1 MAFLQTTY
9 ERKSF
14 WTTAFILFGVL
25 LLLFFV
31 GLRYLDP
38 PVENGILI
46 AFGDTSPGS
55 GIALAPPTQAITEE
69 ITLPT
74 EANSAPDVQEVLEK
88 EPVVESSD
96 EAVLTTVD
104 SELVLP
110 KKVPEKKPETLAEK
124 VPETV
129 PDKASKTVP
138 EKAPERVPEPVVEKA
153 PDKVNKQASAATKAA
168 LANILGAKEAQGS
181 GLGNGEKAANQGLSD
196 GSKYAN
202 SFYGTPTGDVQG
214 FGFGLAGRSLATK
227 GSVTPDCNEEGRVVV
242 AITVDRSGKVIAADP
257 GVKGST
263 NNAPCLLAPAK
274 ATAFMYQWAPD
285 TQAPEKQIGFIVIN
299 FKLGGQQ

>member
-9 ERKSF
+9 EKKSF
-14 WTTAFILFGVL
+14 WTTAFILLAVL
-25 LLLFFV
+25 LLLFFA

-38 PVENGILI
+38 PPENGILI
-46 AFGDTSPGS
+46 AFGNTDPGNS
-55 GIALAPPTQAITEE
+55 LTLAPPIQAATEE
-69 ITLPT
+69 TIVPEMNAAT
-74 EANSAPDVQEVLEK
+74 EVKEVMVEEVVSEALE
-88 EPVVESSD
+88 E
-96 EAVLTTVD
+96 VLTTAD

-110 KKVPEKKPETLAEK
+110 KELAEKAAESVPEK

-129 PDKASKTVP
+129 PEKTP
-138 EKAPERVPEPVVEKA
+138 EKVIQ
-153 PDKVNKQASAATKAA
+153 QASAATKAA

-181 GLGNGEKAANQGLSD
+181 GIGNDGKSANQGLSD

-202 SFYGTPTGDVQG
+202 SFYGSTTGEVQG
-214 FGFGLAGRSLATK
+214 FGFGLAGRSLASK

-285 TQAPEKQIGFIVIN
+285 VEAPEKQIGFVVIN

>member
-9 ERKSF
+9 EKKSF
-14 WTTAFILFGVL
+14 WTTAFILLAVL
-25 LLLFFV
+25 LLLFFA

-38 PVENGILI
+38 PPENGILI
-46 AFGDTSPGS
+46 AFGNTDPGNS
-55 GIALAPPTQAITEE
+55 LTLAPPIQAATEE
-69 ITLPT
+69 TIVP
-74 EANSAPDVQEVLEK
+74 EMNAAPEVKEVLVE
-88 EPVVESSD
+88 EVVS
-96 EAVLTTVD
+96 EALEEVLTTAD

-110 KKVPEKKPETLAEK
+110 KELAEKAAESVPEK

-129 PDKASKTVP
+129 PEKIP
-138 EKAPERVPEPVVEKA
+138 EKVIQ
-153 PDKVNKQASAATKAA
+153 QASAATKAA

-181 GLGNGEKAANQGLSD
+181 GKGNGEKSANQGLSD

-202 SFYGTPTGDVQG
+202 SFYGSTTGEVQG
-214 FGFGLAGRSLATK
+214 FGFGLAGRSLASK

-285 TQAPEKQIGFIVIN
+285 TEAPEKQIGFVVIN

>member
-9 ERKSF
+9 EKKSF
-14 WTTAFILFGVL
+14 WTTAFILLAVL
-25 LLLFFV
+25 LLLFFA

-38 PVENGILI
+38 PPENGILI
-46 AFGDTSPGS
+46 AFGNTDPGNS
-55 GIALAPPTQAITEE
+55 LTLAPPIQAATEE
-69 ITLPT
+69 TIVPEMNAAPEVKEVMVEEVVS
-74 EANSAPDVQEVLEK
+74 EALE
-88 EPVVESSD
+88 E
-96 EAVLTTVD
+96 VLTTAD

-110 KKVPEKKPETLAEK
+110 KELDEKAAETVPEK

-129 PDKASKTVP
+129 PEKIP
-138 EKAPERVPEPVVEKA
+138 EKVIQ
-153 PDKVNKQASAATKAA
+153 QASAATKAA

-181 GLGNGEKAANQGLSD
+181 GKGNGEKSANQGLSD

-202 SFYGTPTGDVQG
+202 SFYGSTTGEVQG
-214 FGFGLAGRSLATK
+214 FGFGLAGRSLASK

-285 TQAPEKQIGFIVIN
+285 TEAPEKQIGFVVIN

>member
-9 ERKSF
+9 EKKSF
-14 WTTAFILFGVL
+14 WTTTFILLGVL
-25 LLLFFV
+25 LLLFVV

-38 PVENGILI
+38 PAENGILI
-46 AFGDTSPGS
+46 AFGDTNPGS
-55 GIALAPPTQAITEE
+55 GIALAPPTQAITEVT
-69 ITLPT
+69 TLPA
-74 EANSAPDVQEVLEK
+74 EAISTPDVQEVLKK
-88 EPVVESSD
+88 EAVIESSD
-96 EAVLTTVD
+96 QTVLTTED

-110 KKVPEKKPETLAEK
+110 KKVPEKKTETLAEEVPVT
-124 VPETV
+124 VPET
-129 PDKASKTVP
+129 
-138 EKAPERVPEPVVEKA
+138 VVEKA

-202 SFYGTPTGDVQG
+202 SFYGTSTGDVQG
-214 FGFGLAGRSLATK
+214 FGFGLAGRSLASK

-285 TQAPEKQIGFIVIN
+285 AQAPENQIGFVVIN
-299 FKLGGQQ
+299 FKLGGQ

>member
-9 ERKSF
+9 EKKSF
-14 WTTAFILFGVL
+14 WTTAFILLAVL
-25 LLLFFV
+25 LLLFFA

-38 PVENGILI
+38 PPENGILI
-46 AFGDTSPGS
+46 AFGNTDPGNS
-55 GIALAPPTQAITEE
+55 LTLAPPIQAATEE
-69 ITLPT
+69 TIVPEMNAAT
-74 EANSAPDVQEVLEK
+74 EVKEVMVEEVVSEALE
-88 EPVVESSD
+88 E
-96 EAVLTTVD
+96 VLTTAD

-110 KKVPEKKPETLAEK
+110 KELAEKAAESVPEK

-129 PDKASKTVP
+129 PEKIP
-138 EKAPERVPEPVVEKA
+138 EKVIQ
-153 PDKVNKQASAATKAA
+153 QASAATKAA

-181 GLGNGEKAANQGLSD
+181 GIGNGEKSANQGLSD

-202 SFYGTPTGDVQG
+202 SFYGSTTGEVQG
-214 FGFGLAGRSLATK
+214 FGFGLAGRSLASK

-285 TQAPEKQIGFIVIN
+285 AEAPEKQIGFVVIN

>member
-9 ERKSF
+9 EKKSF
-14 WTTAFILFGVL
+14 WTTAFILLAVL
-25 LLLFFV
+25 LLLFFA

-38 PVENGILI
+38 PPENGILI
-46 AFGDTSPGS
+46 AFGNTDLGNSLS
-55 GIALAPPTQAITEE
+55 LAPSIQATTEE
-69 ITLPT
+69 TIVPEMNAAPEVKEVMVEEVVS
-74 EANSAPDVQEVLEK
+74 EALE
-88 EPVVESSD
+88 E
-96 EAVLTTVD
+96 VLTTAD

-110 KKVPEKKPETLAEK
+110 KELAEKATETVPEK
-124 VPETV
+124 VPE
-129 PDKASKTVP
+129 PAIEKTP
-138 EKAPERVPEPVVEKA
+138 EKVIQ
-153 PDKVNKQASAATKAA
+153 QASAATKAA

-181 GLGNGEKAANQGLSD
+181 GVGNGEKSANQGLSD

-202 SFYGTPTGDVQG
+202 SFYGSTTGEVQG
-214 FGFGLAGRSLATK
+214 FGFGLAGRSLASK

-285 TQAPEKQIGFIVIN
+285 AEAPEKQIGFVVIN

>member
-9 ERKSF
+9 EKKSF
-14 WTTAFILFGVL
+14 WTTAFILLAVL
-25 LLLFFV
+25 LLLFFA

-38 PVENGILI
+38 PPEKGILI
-46 AFGDTSPGS
+46 AFGNIDPGNS
-55 GIALAPPTQAITEE
+55 LTLAPLIQATTEE
-69 ITLPT
+69 TIVPEMNAAPEVKEVMVEEVVS
-74 EANSAPDVQEVLEK
+74 EALE
-88 EPVVESSD
+88 E
-96 EAVLTTVD
+96 VLTTAD

-110 KKVPEKKPETLAEK
+110 KELAEKAAESVPEK

-129 PDKASKTVP
+129 PEKTP
-138 EKAPERVPEPVVEKA
+138 EKVIQ
-153 PDKVNKQASAATKAA
+153 QASAATKAA

-181 GLGNGEKAANQGLSD
+181 GVGNGEKSANQGLSD

-202 SFYGTPTGDVQG
+202 SFYGSTTGEVQG
-214 FGFGLAGRSLATK
+214 FGFGLAGRSLASK

-285 TQAPEKQIGFIVIN
+285 TEAPEKQIGFVVIN

>member
-9 ERKSF
+9 EKKSF
-14 WTTAFILFGVL
+14 WTTAFILLAVL
-25 LLLFFV
+25 LLLFFA

-38 PVENGILI
+38 PPENGILI
-46 AFGDTSPGS
+46 AFGNTDPGNS
-55 GIALAPPTQAITEE
+55 LTLAPPIQAATEE
-69 ITLPT
+69 TIVP
-74 EANSAPDVQEVLEK
+74 EMNAAPEVKEVL
-88 EPVVESSD
+88 VEDLVSGAL
-96 EAVLTTVD
+96 EEVLTTAD
-104 SELVLP
+104 SELILP
-110 KKVPEKKPETLAEK
+110 KELAEKAAESVPEK

-129 PDKASKTVP
+129 PEKIP
-138 EKAPERVPEPVVEKA
+138 EKVIQ
-153 PDKVNKQASAATKAA
+153 QASAATKAA

-181 GLGNGEKAANQGLSD
+181 GVGNGEKSANQGLSD

-202 SFYGTPTGDVQG
+202 SFYGSTTGEVQG
-214 FGFGLAGRSLATK
+214 FGFGLAGRSLASK

-285 TQAPEKQIGFIVIN
+285 AEAPEKQIGFVVIN

>member
-1 MAFLQTTY
+1 
-9 ERKSF
+9 
-14 WTTAFILFGVL
+14 VL
-25 LLLFFV
+25 LLLFFA

-38 PVENGILI
+38 PPENGILI
-46 AFGDTSPGS
+46 AFGNTDPGNS
-55 GIALAPPTQAITEE
+55 LTLAPPIQATTEE
-69 ITLPT
+69 TIVP
-74 EANSAPDVQEVLEK
+74 EMNAAPEVKEVMVEEVVSVALE
-88 EPVVESSD
+88 E
-96 EAVLTTVD
+96 VLTTAD

-110 KKVPEKKPETLAEK
+110 KELAEKAAESVPEK

-129 PDKASKTVP
+129 PEKTP
-138 EKAPERVPEPVVEKA
+138 EKVIQ
-153 PDKVNKQASAATKAA
+153 QASAATKAA

-181 GLGNGEKAANQGLSD
+181 GIGNGEKSANQGLSD

-202 SFYGTPTGDVQG
+202 SFYGSTTGEVQG
-214 FGFGLAGRSLATK
+214 FGFGLAGRSLASK

-285 TQAPEKQIGFIVIN
+285 AEAPEKQIGFVVIN

>member
-14 WTTAFILFGVL
+14 WTTTFILFGVL

-38 PVENGILI
+38 PVENGILV
-46 AFGDTSPGS
+46 AFGDTNPGS

-69 ITLPT
+69 TTLST
-74 EANSAPDVQEVLEK
+74 EANSDFEVQEVLDK
-88 EPVVESSD
+88 EPVIESSV
-96 EAVLTTVD
+96 EAVLTIED

-110 KKVPEKKPETLAEK
+110 KKVSEKISETLAKK

-129 PDKASKTVP
+129 PET
-138 EKAPERVPEPVVEKA
+138 VVEKVQTKA
-153 PDKVNKQASAATKAA
+153 SKQASAATKAA

-181 GLGNGEKAANQGLSD
+181 GLGNGEKAVNQGLSD

-202 SFYGTPTGDVQG
+202 SFYGTSTGDVQG

-285 TQAPEKQIGFIVIN
+285 AQAPEKQIGFVVIN
-299 FKLGGQQ
+299 FKLGGQR

>member
-9 ERKSF
+9 EKKSF
-14 WTTAFILFGVL
+14 WTTAFILLAVL
-25 LLLFFV
+25 LLLFFA

-38 PVENGILI
+38 LPENGILI
-46 AFGDTSPGS
+46 AFGNTDPGNS
-55 GIALAPPTQAITEE
+55 LTLAPPIQAATEE
-69 ITLPT
+69 TIVP
-74 EANSAPDVQEVLEK
+74 EMNAAPEVKEVLVED
-88 EPVVESSD
+88 VVSGALE
-96 EAVLTTVD
+96 EVLTTAD

-110 KKVPEKKPETLAEK
+110 KELAEKAAESVPEK

-129 PDKASKTVP
+129 PEKTP
-138 EKAPERVPEPVVEKA
+138 EKVIQ
-153 PDKVNKQASAATKAA
+153 QASAATKAA

-181 GLGNGEKAANQGLSD
+181 GVGNGEKSANQGLSD

-202 SFYGTPTGDVQG
+202 SFYGSTTGEVQG
-214 FGFGLAGRSLATK
+214 FGFGLAGRSLASK

-285 TQAPEKQIGFIVIN
+285 AEAPEKQIGFVVIN

>member
-1 MAFLQTTY
+1 
-9 ERKSF
+9 
-14 WTTAFILFGVL
+14 VL

-38 PVENGILI
+38 PAENGILI
-46 AFGDTSPGS
+46 AFGDTNPGS
-55 GIALAPPTQAITEE
+55 GIALAPPTQAITEVT
-69 ITLPT
+69 TLPA
-74 EANSAPDVQEVLEK
+74 EAISTHDVQEVLKK
-88 EPVVESSD
+88 EAVIESSD
-96 EAVLTTVD
+96 QTVLTTED

-110 KKVPEKKPETLAEK
+110 KKVPEKKTETLAEEVPVT
-124 VPETV
+124 VPET
-129 PDKASKTVP
+129 
-138 EKAPERVPEPVVEKA
+138 VVEKA

-214 FGFGLAGRSLATK
+214 FGFGLAGRSLAAK

-285 TQAPEKQIGFIVIN
+285 AQAPENQIGFVVIN
-299 FKLGGQQ
+299 FKLGGQ

>member
-14 WTTAFILFGVL
+14 WTTTFILFGVL

-38 PVENGILI
+38 PVENGILV
-46 AFGDTSPGS
+46 AFGDTNPGS

-69 ITLPT
+69 TTLST
-74 EANSAPDVQEVLEK
+74 EANSDFEVQEVLDK
-88 EPVVESSD
+88 EPVIESSV
-96 EAVLTTVD
+96 EAVLTKED

-110 KKVPEKKPETLAEK
+110 KKVSEKISETLAKK

-129 PDKASKTVP
+129 PET
-138 EKAPERVPEPVVEKA
+138 VVEKVQTKA
-153 PDKVNKQASAATKAA
+153 SKQASAATKAA

-181 GLGNGEKAANQGLSD
+181 GLGNGEKAVNQGLSD

-202 SFYGTPTGDVQG
+202 SFYGTSTGDVQG

-285 TQAPEKQIGFIVIN
+285 AQAPEKQIGFVVIN
-299 FKLGGQQ
+299 FKLGGQR

>member
-9 ERKSF
+9 EKKSF
-14 WTTAFILFGVL
+14 WTTAFILLAVL
-25 LLLFFV
+25 LLLFFA

-38 PVENGILI
+38 PPENGILI
-46 AFGDTSPGS
+46 AFGNIDPGNS
-55 GIALAPPTQAITEE
+55 LTLAPPIQATKEE
-69 ITLPT
+69 TIVPEMNAAPEVKEVMLEEVVS
-74 EANSAPDVQEVLEK
+74 EALE
-88 EPVVESSD
+88 E
-96 EAVLTTVD
+96 VLTTAD
-104 SELVLP
+104 SELILP
-110 KKVPEKKPETLAEK
+110 KELAEKAAESVPEK

-129 PDKASKTVP
+129 PEKIP
-138 EKAPERVPEPVVEKA
+138 EKVIQ
-153 PDKVNKQASAATKAA
+153 QASAATKAA

-181 GLGNGEKAANQGLSD
+181 GVGNGEKSANQGLSD

-202 SFYGTPTGDVQG
+202 SFYGSTTGEVQG
-214 FGFGLAGRSLATK
+214 FGFGLAGRSLASK

-285 TQAPEKQIGFIVIN
+285 AEAPEKQIGFVVIN

>member
-9 ERKSF
+9 EKKSF
-14 WTTAFILFGVL
+14 WTTTFILLGVL

-38 PVENGILI
+38 PAENGILI
-46 AFGDTSPGS
+46 AFGDTNPGS
-55 GIALAPPTQAITEE
+55 GIALAPPTQAITEVT
-69 ITLPT
+69 TLPA
-74 EANSAPDVQEVLEK
+74 EAISTHDVQEVLKK
-88 EPVVESSD
+88 EAVIESSD
-96 EAVLTTVD
+96 QTVLTTED

-110 KKVPEKKPETLAEK
+110 KKVPEKKTETLAEEVPVT
-124 VPETV
+124 VPET
-129 PDKASKTVP
+129 
-138 EKAPERVPEPVVEKA
+138 VVEKA

-214 FGFGLAGRSLATK
+214 FGFGLAGRSLAAK

-285 TQAPEKQIGFIVIN
+285 AQAPENQIGFVVIN
-299 FKLGGQQ
+299 FKLGGQ

>member
-46 AFGDTSPGS
+46 AFGDTNPGS
-55 GIALAPPTQAITEE
+55 GIALAPPTQSIAEE
-69 ITLPT
+69 PALSD
-74 EANSAPDVQEVLEK
+74 EANSAPDVQEVMEK
-88 EPVVESSD
+88 EAVIESSD
-96 EAVLTTVD
+96 EAVLTSED
-104 SELVLP
+104 SELVFP
-110 KKVPEKKPETLAEK
+110 KKASEKLPETVLEK
-124 VPETV
+124 APKTVTETV
-129 PDKASKTVP
+129 PDKASETVP
-138 EKAPERVPEPVVEKA
+138 ETVVEKT

-202 SFYGTPTGDVQG
+202 SFYGTSTGDVQG

-274 ATAFMYQWAPD
+274 ATALMYQWAPD
-285 TQAPEKQIGFIVIN
+285 AQAPEKQIGFVVIN

>member
-9 ERKSF
+9 EKKSF
-14 WTTAFILFGVL
+14 WTTTFILLGVL

-38 PVENGILI
+38 PAENGILI
-46 AFGDTSPGS
+46 AFGDTNPGS
-55 GIALAPPTQAITEE
+55 CIALAPPTQAITEE
-69 ITLPT
+69 TTLPT

-88 EPVVESSD
+88 EVVIESSD
-96 EAVLTTVD
+96 EAVLTSED

-110 KKVPEKKPETLAEK
+110 KKVPKKKSETLA
-124 VPETV
+124 ETV
-129 PDKASKTVP
+129 PDKASESVP
-138 EKAPERVPEPVVEKA
+138 ETVVEKA

-285 TQAPEKQIGFIVIN
+285 AQAPEKQIGFVVIN

>member
-9 ERKSF
+9 EKKSF
-14 WTTAFILFGVL
+14 WTTAFILLAVL
-25 LLLFFV
+25 LLLFFA

-38 PVENGILI
+38 PPENGILI
-46 AFGDTSPGS
+46 AFGNTDPGNS
-55 GIALAPPTQAITEE
+55 LTLAPPIQAATEE
-69 ITLPT
+69 TIVPEMNAAT
-74 EANSAPDVQEVLEK
+74 EVKEVMVEEVVSEALE
-88 EPVVESSD
+88 E
-96 EAVLTTVD
+96 VLTTAD

-110 KKVPEKKPETLAEK
+110 KELAEKAAESVPEK

-129 PDKASKTVP
+129 PEKIP
-138 EKAPERVPEPVVEKA
+138 EKVIQ
-153 PDKVNKQASAATKAA
+153 QASAATKAA

-181 GLGNGEKAANQGLSD
+181 GIGNDGKSANQGLSD

-202 SFYGTPTGDVQG
+202 SFYGSTTGEVQG
-214 FGFGLAGRSLATK
+214 FGFGLAGRSLASK

-285 TQAPEKQIGFIVIN
+285 AEAPEKQIGFVVIN

>member
-9 ERKSF
+9 EKKSF
-14 WTTAFILFGVL
+14 WTTAFILLAVL
-25 LLLFFV
+25 LLLFFA

-38 PVENGILI
+38 PPENGILI
-46 AFGDTSPGS
+46 AFGNTDPGNS
-55 GIALAPPTQAITEE
+55 LTLAPLIQATTEE
-69 ITLPT
+69 TIVPEMNAAPEVKEVMVEEVVS
-74 EANSAPDVQEVLEK
+74 EALE
-88 EPVVESSD
+88 E
-96 EAVLTTVD
+96 VLTTAD

-110 KKVPEKKPETLAEK
+110 KELAEKATETVPEK
-124 VPETV
+124 VPE
-129 PDKASKTVP
+129 PAIEKTP
-138 EKAPERVPEPVVEKA
+138 EKVIQ
-153 PDKVNKQASAATKAA
+153 QASAATKAA

-181 GLGNGEKAANQGLSD
+181 GIGNDGKSANQGLSD

-202 SFYGTPTGDVQG
+202 SFYGSTTGEVQG
-214 FGFGLAGRSLATK
+214 FGFGLAGRSLASK

-285 TQAPEKQIGFIVIN
+285 TEAPEKQIGFVVIN

>member
-1 MAFLQTTY
+1 
-9 ERKSF
+9 
-14 WTTAFILFGVL
+14 
-25 LLLFFV
+25 
-31 GLRYLDP
+31 
-38 PVENGILI
+38 
-46 AFGDTSPGS
+46 
-55 GIALAPPTQAITEE
+55 
-69 ITLPT
+69 
-74 EANSAPDVQEVLEK
+74 
-88 EPVVESSD
+88 
-96 EAVLTTVD
+96 
-104 SELVLP
+104 
-110 KKVPEKKPETLAEK
+110 LAEE
-124 VPETV
+124 VPV
-129 PDKASKTVP
+129 TVP
-138 EKAPERVPEPVVEKA
+138 EKASETVSETVVEKA

-214 FGFGLAGRSLATK
+214 FGFGLAGRSLAAK

-285 TQAPEKQIGFIVIN
+285 AQAPENQIGFVVIN
-299 FKLGGQQ
+299 FKLGGQ

>member
-9 ERKSF
+9 EKKSF
-14 WTTAFILFGVL
+14 WTTAFILLAVL
-25 LLLFFV
+25 LLLFFA

-38 PVENGILI
+38 PPENGILI
-46 AFGDTSPGS
+46 AFGNIDPGNS
-55 GIALAPPTQAITEE
+55 LTLAPPIQATTEE
-69 ITLPT
+69 TIVPEMNAAPEVKEVMVEEVVS
-74 EANSAPDVQEVLEK
+74 EALE
-88 EPVVESSD
+88 E
-96 EAVLTTVD
+96 VLTTAD

-110 KKVPEKKPETLAEK
+110 KELAEKAAESVPEK
-124 VPETV
+124 VPE
-129 PDKASKTVP
+129 PAIEKTP
-138 EKAPERVPEPVVEKA
+138 EKVIQ
-153 PDKVNKQASAATKAA
+153 QASAATKAA

-181 GLGNGEKAANQGLSD
+181 GVGNGEKSANQGLSD

-202 SFYGTPTGDVQG
+202 SFYGSTTGEVQG
-214 FGFGLAGRSLATK
+214 FGFGLAGRSLASK

-285 TQAPEKQIGFIVIN
+285 AEAPEKQIGFVVIN

>member
-9 ERKSF
+9 EKKSF
-14 WTTAFILFGVL
+14 WTTAFILLAVL
-25 LLLFFV
+25 LLLFFA

-38 PVENGILI
+38 PPENGILI
-46 AFGDTSPGS
+46 AFGNTDPGNS
-55 GIALAPPTQAITEE
+55 LTLAPPIQAATEE
-69 ITLPT
+69 TIVPEMNAAPEVKEVMVEEVVS
-74 EANSAPDVQEVLEK
+74 EALE
-88 EPVVESSD
+88 E
-96 EAVLTTVD
+96 VLTTAD
-104 SELVLP
+104 SESVLP
-110 KKVPEKKPETLAEK
+110 KELAEKATETVPEK
-124 VPETV
+124 VPE
-129 PDKASKTVP
+129 PAIEKTP
-138 EKAPERVPEPVVEKA
+138 EKVIQ
-153 PDKVNKQASAATKAA
+153 QASAATKAA

-181 GLGNGEKAANQGLSD
+181 GIGNDGKSANQGLSD

-202 SFYGTPTGDVQG
+202 SFYGSTTGEVQG
-214 FGFGLAGRSLATK
+214 FGFGLAGRSLASK

-285 TQAPEKQIGFIVIN
+285 AEAPEKQIGFVVIN

>member
-9 ERKSF
+9 EKKSF
-14 WTTAFILFGVL
+14 WTTAFILLAVL
-25 LLLFFV
+25 LLLFFA

-38 PVENGILI
+38 LPENGILI
-46 AFGDTSPGS
+46 AFGNTDPGNS
-55 GIALAPPTQAITEE
+55 LTLAPPIQAATEE
-69 ITLPT
+69 TIVPEMNAAPEVKEVMVEEVVS
-74 EANSAPDVQEVLEK
+74 EALE
-88 EPVVESSD
+88 E
-96 EAVLTTVD
+96 VLTTAD

-110 KKVPEKKPETLAEK
+110 KELAEKAAESVPEK

-129 PDKASKTVP
+129 PEKTP
-138 EKAPERVPEPVVEKA
+138 EKVIQ
-153 PDKVNKQASAATKAA
+153 QASAATKAA

-181 GLGNGEKAANQGLSD
+181 GIGNDGKSANQGLSD

-202 SFYGTPTGDVQG
+202 SFYGSTTGEVQG
-214 FGFGLAGRSLATK
+214 FGFGLAGRSLASK

-285 TQAPEKQIGFIVIN
+285 AEAPEKQIGFVVIN

>member
-9 ERKSF
+9 EKKSF
-14 WTTAFILFGVL
+14 WTTAFILLAVL
-25 LLLFFV
+25 LLLFFA

-38 PVENGILI
+38 PPENGILI
-46 AFGDTSPGS
+46 AFGNTDPGNS
-55 GIALAPPTQAITEE
+55 LTLAPPIQAATEE
-69 ITLPT
+69 TIVPEMNAAT
-74 EANSAPDVQEVLEK
+74 EVKEVMVEEVVSEALE
-88 EPVVESSD
+88 E
-96 EAVLTTVD
+96 VLTTAD

-110 KKVPEKKPETLAEK
+110 KELAEKAAESVPEK

-129 PDKASKTVP
+129 PEKIP
-138 EKAPERVPEPVVEKA
+138 EKVIQ
-153 PDKVNKQASAATKAA
+153 QASAATKAA

-181 GLGNGEKAANQGLSD
+181 GIGNDGKSANQGLSD

-202 SFYGTPTGDVQG
+202 SFYGSTTGEAQG
-214 FGFGLAGRSLATK
+214 FGFGLAGRSLASK

-285 TQAPEKQIGFIVIN
+285 AEAPEKQIGFVVIN

>member
-9 ERKSF
+9 EKKSF
-14 WTTAFILFGVL
+14 WTTAFILLAVL
-25 LLLFFV
+25 LLLFFA

-38 PVENGILI
+38 PPENGILI
-46 AFGDTSPGS
+46 AFGNTDPGNS
-55 GIALAPPTQAITEE
+55 LTLAPPIQAATEE
-69 ITLPT
+69 TIVP
-74 EANSAPDVQEVLEK
+74 EMNAAPEVKEVLVE
-88 EPVVESSD
+88 EVVS
-96 EAVLTTVD
+96 EALEEVLTTAD

-110 KKVPEKKPETLAEK
+110 KELDEKAAETVPEK

-129 PDKASKTVP
+129 PEKIP
-138 EKAPERVPEPVVEKA
+138 EKVIQ
-153 PDKVNKQASAATKAA
+153 QASAATKAA

-181 GLGNGEKAANQGLSD
+181 GKGNGEKSANQGLSD

-202 SFYGTPTGDVQG
+202 SFYGSTTGEVQG
-214 FGFGLAGRSLATK
+214 FGFGLAGRSLASK

-285 TQAPEKQIGFIVIN
+285 AEAPEKQIGFVVIN

>member
-9 ERKSF
+9 EKKSF
-14 WTTAFILFGVL
+14 WTTAFILLAVL
-25 LLLFFV
+25 LLLFFA

-38 PVENGILI
+38 LPENGILI
-46 AFGDTSPGS
+46 AFGNTDPGNS
-55 GIALAPPTQAITEE
+55 LTLAPPIQAATEE
-69 ITLPT
+69 TIVPEMNAAPEVKEVMVEEVVS
-74 EANSAPDVQEVLEK
+74 EALE
-88 EPVVESSD
+88 E
-96 EAVLTTVD
+96 VLTTSD
-104 SELVLP
+104 SESVLP
-110 KKVPEKKPETLAEK
+110 KELAEKATETVPEK
-124 VPETV
+124 VPE
-129 PDKASKTVP
+129 PAIEKTP
-138 EKAPERVPEPVVEKA
+138 EKVIQ
-153 PDKVNKQASAATKAA
+153 QASAATKAA

-181 GLGNGEKAANQGLSD
+181 GIGNDGKSANQGLSD

-202 SFYGTPTGDVQG
+202 SFYGSTTGEVQG
-214 FGFGLAGRSLATK
+214 FGFGLAGRSLASK

-285 TQAPEKQIGFIVIN
+285 AEAPEKQIGFVVIN

>member
-9 ERKSF
+9 EKKSF
-14 WTTAFILFGVL
+14 WTTAFILLAVL
-25 LLLFFV
+25 LLLFFA

-38 PVENGILI
+38 PPENGILI
-46 AFGDTSPGS
+46 AFGNTDPGNS
-55 GIALAPPTQAITEE
+55 LTLAPPIQAATEE
-69 ITLPT
+69 TIVPEMNAAT
-74 EANSAPDVQEVLEK
+74 EVKEVMVEEVVSEALE
-88 EPVVESSD
+88 E
-96 EAVLTTVD
+96 VLTTAD

-110 KKVPEKKPETLAEK
+110 KELAEKAAESVPEK
-124 VPETV
+124 VPETL
-129 PDKASKTVP
+129 P
-138 EKAPERVPEPVVEKA
+138 EKIPE
-153 PDKVNKQASAATKAA
+153 KVIQQASAATKAA

-181 GLGNGEKAANQGLSD
+181 GIGNDGKSANQGLSD

-202 SFYGTPTGDVQG
+202 SFYGSTTGEVQG
-214 FGFGLAGRSLATK
+214 FGFGLAGRSLASK

-285 TQAPEKQIGFIVIN
+285 AEAPEKQIGFVVIN

>member
-46 AFGDTSPGS
+46 AFGDANPGS
-55 GIALAPPTQAITEE
+55 GIALAPPTQSITEE
-69 ITLPT
+69 PALSA
-74 EANSAPDVQEVLEK
+74 EANSAPDVQEVMEK
-88 EPVVESSD
+88 EPVIESSD
-96 EAVLTTVD
+96 EAVLTSED

-110 KKVPEKKPETLAEK
+110 KKASEKLPETVLEK
-124 VPETV
+124 APKTVTETV
-129 PDKASKTVP
+129 PDKASET
-138 EKAPERVPEPVVEKA
+138 VVEKT
-153 PDKVNKQASAATKAA
+153 PDKVNKQASTATKAA

-181 GLGNGEKAANQGLSD
+181 GVGNGGNAANQGLSD

-202 SFYGTPTGDVQG
+202 SFYGTSTGDVQG

-285 TQAPEKQIGFIVIN
+285 AQAPEKQIGFVVIN

>member
-9 ERKSF
+9 EKKSF
-14 WTTAFILFGVL
+14 WTTAFILLAVL
-25 LLLFFV
+25 LLLFFA

-38 PVENGILI
+38 PPENGILI
-46 AFGDTSPGS
+46 AFGNTDLGNSLS
-55 GIALAPPTQAITEE
+55 LAPSIQATTEE
-69 ITLPT
+69 TIVP
-74 EANSAPDVQEVLEK
+74 EMNAAPEVKEVMVEEVVSVALE
-88 EPVVESSD
+88 E
-96 EAVLTTVD
+96 VLTTAD

-110 KKVPEKKPETLAEK
+110 KELAEKAAESVPEK

-129 PDKASKTVP
+129 PEKTP
-138 EKAPERVPEPVVEKA
+138 EKVI
-153 PDKVNKQASAATKAA
+153 QLASAATKAA

-202 SFYGTPTGDVQG
+202 SFYGTSTGDVQG
-214 FGFGLAGRSLATK
+214 FGFGLAGRSLASK

-274 ATAFMYQWAPD
+274 ATALMYQWAPD
-285 TQAPEKQIGFIVIN
+285 AQAPEKQIGFVVIN

>member
-9 ERKSF
+9 EKKSF

-110 KKVPEKKPETLAEK
+110 KKVPEKKPETLAET
-124 VPETV
+124 VPE
-129 PDKASKTVP
+129 KASKTVP
-138 EKAPERVPEPVVEKA
+138 EKASESVP
-153 PDKVNKQASAATKAA
+153 
-168 LANILGAKEAQGS
+168 
-181 GLGNGEKAANQGLSD
+181 
-196 GSKYAN
+196 
-202 SFYGTPTGDVQG
+202 
-214 FGFGLAGRSLATK
+214 
-227 GSVTPDCNEEGRVVV
+227 
-242 AITVDRSGKVIAADP
+242 
-257 GVKGST
+257 
-263 NNAPCLLAPAK
+263 
-274 ATAFMYQWAPD
+274 
-285 TQAPEKQIGFIVIN
+285 
-299 FKLGGQQ
+299 

>member
-9 ERKSF
+9 EKKSF
-14 WTTAFILFGVL
+14 WTTAFILLAVL
-25 LLLFFV
+25 LLLFFA

-38 PVENGILI
+38 LPENGILI
-46 AFGDTSPGS
+46 AFGNTDPGNS
-55 GIALAPPTQAITEE
+55 LTLAPPIQAATEE
-69 ITLPT
+69 TIVP
-74 EANSAPDVQEVLEK
+74 EMNAAPEVKEVLVED
-88 EPVVESSD
+88 VVSGALE
-96 EAVLTTVD
+96 EVLTTAD
-104 SELVLP
+104 SELILP
-110 KKVPEKKPETLAEK
+110 KELVKKA
-124 VPETV
+124 PETV
-129 PDKASKTVP
+129 PEKMPETVP
-138 EKAPERVPEPVVEKA
+138 EKIPE
-153 PDKVNKQASAATKAA
+153 KVIQQASAATKAA

-181 GLGNGEKAANQGLSD
+181 GVGNGEKSANQGLSD

-202 SFYGTPTGDVQG
+202 SFYGSTTGEVQG
-214 FGFGLAGRSLATK
+214 FGFGLAGRSLASK

-285 TQAPEKQIGFIVIN
+285 VEAPEKQIGFVVIN

>member
-9 ERKSF
+9 EKKSF
-14 WTTAFILFGVL
+14 WTTAFILLAVL
-25 LLLFFV
+25 LLLFFA

-38 PVENGILI
+38 LPENGILI
-46 AFGDTSPGS
+46 AFGNTDPGNS
-55 GIALAPPTQAITEE
+55 LTLAPPIQAATEE
-69 ITLPT
+69 TIVPEMN
-74 EANSAPDVQEVLEK
+74 EAPEVKEVLVE
-88 EPVVESSD
+88 EVVS
-96 EAVLTTVD
+96 EALEDVLTTAD

-110 KKVPEKKPETLAEK
+110 KELAEKAAETVPEK

-129 PDKASKTVP
+129 PEKIP
-138 EKAPERVPEPVVEKA
+138 EKVIQ
-153 PDKVNKQASAATKAA
+153 QASAATKAA

-181 GLGNGEKAANQGLSD
+181 GIGNDGKSANQGLSD

-202 SFYGTPTGDVQG
+202 SFYGSTTGEVQG
-214 FGFGLAGRSLATK
+214 FGFGLAGRSLASK

-285 TQAPEKQIGFIVIN
+285 AEAPEKQIGFVVIN

>member
-9 ERKSF
+9 EKKSF
-14 WTTAFILFGVL
+14 WTTAFILLAVL
-25 LLLFFV
+25 LLLFFA

-38 PVENGILI
+38 LPENGILI
-46 AFGDTSPGS
+46 AFGNIDPGNS
-55 GIALAPPTQAITEE
+55 LTLAPPIQATTEE
-69 ITLPT
+69 TIVP
-74 EANSAPDVQEVLEK
+74 EMNAAPEVKEVLVED
-88 EPVVESSD
+88 VVSGALE
-96 EAVLTTVD
+96 EVLTTAD

-110 KKVPEKKPETLAEK
+110 KELAEKATETVPEK
-124 VPETV
+124 VPE
-129 PDKASKTVP
+129 PAIEKTP
-138 EKAPERVPEPVVEKA
+138 EKVIQ
-153 PDKVNKQASAATKAA
+153 QASAATKAA

-181 GLGNGEKAANQGLSD
+181 GVGNGEKSANQGLSD

-202 SFYGTPTGDVQG
+202 SFYGSTTGEVQG
-214 FGFGLAGRSLATK
+214 FGFGLAGRSLASK

-285 TQAPEKQIGFIVIN
+285 AEAPEKQIGFVVIN

>member
-9 ERKSF
+9 EKKSF
-14 WTTAFILFGVL
+14 WTTAFILLAVL
-25 LLLFFV
+25 LLLFFA

-38 PVENGILI
+38 PPENGILI
-46 AFGDTSPGS
+46 AFGNTDPGNS
-55 GIALAPPTQAITEE
+55 LTLAPPIQAATEE
-69 ITLPT
+69 TIVPEMNAAPEVKKVMVEEVAS
-74 EANSAPDVQEVLEK
+74 EALE
-88 EPVVESSD
+88 E
-96 EAVLTTVD
+96 VLTTAD

-110 KKVPEKKPETLAEK
+110 KELDEKAAETVPEK

-129 PDKASKTVP
+129 PEKIP
-138 EKAPERVPEPVVEKA
+138 EKVIQ
-153 PDKVNKQASAATKAA
+153 QASAATKAA

-181 GLGNGEKAANQGLSD
+181 GKGNGEKSANQGLSD

-202 SFYGTPTGDVQG
+202 SFYGSTTGEVQG
-214 FGFGLAGRSLATK
+214 FGFGLAGRSLASK

-285 TQAPEKQIGFIVIN
+285 TEAPEKQIGFVVIN

>member
-9 ERKSF
+9 EKKSF
-14 WTTAFILFGVL
+14 WTTAFILLAVL
-25 LLLFFV
+25 LLLFFA

-38 PVENGILI
+38 PPENGILI
-46 AFGDTSPGS
+46 AFGNIDPGNS
-55 GIALAPPTQAITEE
+55 LTLAPPIQAATEE
-69 ITLPT
+69 TIVPEMNAAPEVKEVMVEEVVS
-74 EANSAPDVQEVLEK
+74 EALE
-88 EPVVESSD
+88 E
-96 EAVLTTVD
+96 VLTTAD

-110 KKVPEKKPETLAEK
+110 KELAEKAAESVPEK

-129 PDKASKTVP
+129 PEKIP
-138 EKAPERVPEPVVEKA
+138 EKVIQ
-153 PDKVNKQASAATKAA
+153 QASAATKAA

-181 GLGNGEKAANQGLSD
+181 GVGNGEKSANQGLSD

-202 SFYGTPTGDVQG
+202 SFYGSTTGEVQG
-214 FGFGLAGRSLATK
+214 FGFGLAGRSLASK

-285 TQAPEKQIGFIVIN
+285 AEAPEKQIGFVVIN

>member
-1 MAFLQTTY
+1 MNAAT
-9 ERKSF
+9 EVKE
-14 WTTAFILFGVL
+14 VM
-25 LLLFFV
+25 
-31 GLRYLDP
+31 
-38 PVENGILI
+38 VEEVV
-46 AFGDTSPGS
+46 SE
-55 GIALAPPTQAITEE
+55 ALEE
-69 ITLPT
+69 
-74 EANSAPDVQEVLEK
+74 
-88 EPVVESSD
+88 
-96 EAVLTTVD
+96 VLTTAD

-110 KKVPEKKPETLAEK
+110 KELAEKAAESVPEK

-129 PDKASKTVP
+129 PEKTP
-138 EKAPERVPEPVVEKA
+138 EKVIQ
-153 PDKVNKQASAATKAA
+153 QASAATKAA

-181 GLGNGEKAANQGLSD
+181 GVGNGEKSANQGLSD

-202 SFYGTPTGDVQG
+202 SFYGSTTGEVQG
-214 FGFGLAGRSLATK
+214 FGFGLAGRSLASK

-285 TQAPEKQIGFIVIN
+285 AEAPEKQIGFVVIN

>member
-9 ERKSF
+9 EKKSF
-14 WTTAFILFGVL
+14 WTTAFILLAVL
-25 LLLFFV
+25 LLLFFA

-38 PVENGILI
+38 LPENGILI
-46 AFGDTSPGS
+46 AFGNTDPGNS
-55 GIALAPPTQAITEE
+55 LTLAPPIQAATEE
-69 ITLPT
+69 TIVP
-74 EANSAPDVQEVLEK
+74 EMNAAPEVKEVLVED
-88 EPVVESSD
+88 VVSGALE
-96 EAVLTTVD
+96 EVLTTAD
-104 SELVLP
+104 SELILP
-110 KKVPEKKPETLAEK
+110 KELAEKAAESVPEK

-129 PDKASKTVP
+129 PEKIP
-138 EKAPERVPEPVVEKA
+138 EKVIQ
-153 PDKVNKQASAATKAA
+153 QASAATKAA

-181 GLGNGEKAANQGLSD
+181 GVGNGEKSANQGLSD

-202 SFYGTPTGDVQG
+202 SFYGSTTGEVQG
-214 FGFGLAGRSLATK
+214 FGFGLAGRSLASK

-242 AITVDRSGKVIAADP
+242 AITVDKSGKVIAADP

-285 TQAPEKQIGFIVIN
+285 TEAPEKQIGFVVIN

>member
-9 ERKSF
+9 EKKSF
-14 WTTAFILFGVL
+14 WTTAFILLAVL
-25 LLLFFV
+25 LLLFFA

-38 PVENGILI
+38 PPENGILI
-46 AFGDTSPGS
+46 AFGNTDPGNS
-55 GIALAPPTQAITEE
+55 LTLAPPIQAATEE
-69 ITLPT
+69 TIVPEMNAAPEVKEVMVEEVVS
-74 EANSAPDVQEVLEK
+74 EALE
-88 EPVVESSD
+88 E
-96 EAVLTTVD
+96 VLTTAD

-110 KKVPEKKPETLAEK
+110 KELAEKATETVPEK
-124 VPETV
+124 VPE
-129 PDKASKTVP
+129 PAIEKTP
-138 EKAPERVPEPVVEKA
+138 EKVIQ
-153 PDKVNKQASAATKAA
+153 QASAATKAA

-181 GLGNGEKAANQGLSD
+181 GIGNDGKSANQGLSD

-202 SFYGTPTGDVQG
+202 SFYGSTTGEVQG
-214 FGFGLAGRSLATK
+214 FGFGLAGRSLASK

-285 TQAPEKQIGFIVIN
+285 AEAPEKQIGFVVIN